1 MEKMIPIIMD
11 RDFNRLGLIDQY
23 ISFIW
28 TARYYTCGDF
38 VLTVDVNEQI
48 KEWFKKDYYIVRDD
62 DDHVGVIE
70 KVEIEV
76 REDSQEIVT
85 VSGRFLS
92 SLLGRRIIADQ
103 TQLNTIVSH
112 GIYTLIQNNA
122 IMPLLSAR
130 QIPGLKIGN
139 ATFTERLQVQYTGQN
154 LLETIEEICETYG
167 LGFKTT
173 LSKKNEMIFQ
183 LYKGED
189 RSYAQTSNPYVVFS
203 DHAGNLISSKYSEDY
218 TATISDVLVAGEGEG
233 IERKKLWVAKE
244 GNSGLDRYE
253 YFHDRRDLSTN
264 NGEIS
269 EEDYQKQLK
278 ETGLEAITEVT
289 TVFEGTVDFRSVEY
303 KKDVF
308 LGDICVTEYTGWGI
322 GINGRLVEVIESMSE
337 TGEYSINPTFGL

>member
-11 RDFNRLGLIDQY
+11 QHFNRLGLIDNY

-38 VLTVDVNEQI
+38 VLTVDVNAKT
-48 KEWFKKDYYIVRDD
+48 KEWLKKDYYVLRDD
-62 DDHVGVIE
+62 DDHVGIIE

-85 VSGRFLS
+85 ISGRFLS

-103 TQLNTIVSH
+103 TQLNTTVSN
-112 GIYTLIQNNA
+112 GIYTLVNDNA
-122 IMPLLSAR
+122 IMPALEVR
-130 QIPGLKIGN
+130 KIPSLKIGN
-139 ATFTERLQVQYTGQN
+139 FTYPDRLQVQYTGQN
-154 LLETIEEICETYG
+154 LLETVEEICETYG
-167 LGFKTT
+167 LGFKTVLT
-173 LSKKNEMIFQ
+173 KTNDMVFQ

-189 RSYAQTSNPYVVFS
+189 RSYAQTVNPYVVFS

-218 TATISDVLVAGEGEG
+218 TETISDVLVAGEGEG
-233 IERKKLWVAKE
+233 IERKKLWVAK
-244 GNSGLDRYE
+244 GSHSGLERYE

-269 EEDYQKQLK
+269 LADYQKQLK
-278 ETGLEAITEVT
+278 EAGLEAITEVT
-289 TVFEGTVDFRSVEY
+289 TVFEGTVDFKSVEY

-322 GINGRLVEVIESMSE
+322 GINGRLVEVIESMNE